1 MASEVVKP
9 EAEGIRQR
17 TRGDSLH
24 PGAEDFCLHPP
35 RAEPSGVSKARHV
48 ADTVHSALQREHSD
62 LKPSGYQI
70 SRKKS
75 FLLQLGNSG
84 NLGVDIK
91 VSDTTL

>member
-1 MASEVVKP
+1 
-9 EAEGIRQR
+9 
-17 TRGDSLH
+17 
-24 PGAEDFCLHPP
+24 
-35 RAEPSGVSKARHV
+35 
-48 ADTVHSALQREHSD
+48 VHSALQREHSD